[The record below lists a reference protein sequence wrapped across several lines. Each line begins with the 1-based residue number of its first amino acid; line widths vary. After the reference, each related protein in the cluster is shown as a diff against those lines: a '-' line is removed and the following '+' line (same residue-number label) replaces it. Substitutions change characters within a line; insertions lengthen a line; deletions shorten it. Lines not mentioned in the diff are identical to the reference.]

1 MWQAILRAATTA
13 VSSCSRLEI
22 GRTQAVRWSTTPY
35 KSVKWFVIS
44 HDSSYLHLQNLYDSL
59 STRNASEP
67 QIIGN
72 VQCSPTGVQYPSWR
86 ASIVLSR
93 GVFDTIVWDTFYA
106 VERSPLRKSKYSYDV
121 ILGQYAKAMGIP
133 VYDHPGFL
141 GASYTSTSSLLAK
154 YADLHKHN
162 ARGWTFPFRPISSDQ
177 TDDRE
182 FFEELHAQLNPIVAK
197 DGEEALIYDP
207 SPCSC
212 KPHTQSRCWPKS
224 EIDVNI
230 WLGHC
235 GVDRRSPVGAKDDFS
250 GWLENGRGWHG
261 LDFVP
266 LRLARWSRF
275 GHWRSVGTGRSILVR
290 CAYVNL
296 RILPAETR

>member
-1 MWQAILRAATTA
+1 MVEVYSDTNRDPTIPNLVNAVWNSSTGYHIWQKT
-13 VSSCSRLEI
+13 VHMMK
-22 GRTQAVRWSTTPY
+22 VWSTTPY

-230 WLGHC
+230 CRHTNANLEC
-235 GVDRRSPVGAKDDFS
+235 IGVTEK
-250 GWLENGRGWHG
+250 
-261 LDFVP
+261 
-266 LRLARWSRF
+266 
-275 GHWRSVGTGRSILVR
+275 
-290 CAYVNL
+290 
-296 RILPAETR
+296 